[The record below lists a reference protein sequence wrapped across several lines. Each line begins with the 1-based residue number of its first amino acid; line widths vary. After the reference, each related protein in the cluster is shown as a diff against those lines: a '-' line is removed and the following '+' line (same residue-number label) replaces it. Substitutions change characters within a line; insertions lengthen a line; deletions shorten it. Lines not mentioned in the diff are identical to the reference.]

1 MDSDGFV
8 FSCCVFFVAFHY
20 LTVTFI
26 EKLNVNHFLFNNSDQ
41 ACLNVKYQV
50 CVPAMKSKL
59 DIRYIFISLL
69 KNLLLSYKL
78 QANENRFRTQYTHS
92 VTLS

>member
-8 FSCCVFFVAFHY
+8 FSCVFFVAFHY
-20 LTVTFI
+20 LIVTFI
-26 EKLNVNHFLFNNSDQ
+26 EKLSVHFLFNNSDQ
-41 ACLNVKYQV
+41 ACLNVKYQF

-78 QANENRFRTQYTHS
+78 QTNENRFKTQ
-92 VTLS
+92 